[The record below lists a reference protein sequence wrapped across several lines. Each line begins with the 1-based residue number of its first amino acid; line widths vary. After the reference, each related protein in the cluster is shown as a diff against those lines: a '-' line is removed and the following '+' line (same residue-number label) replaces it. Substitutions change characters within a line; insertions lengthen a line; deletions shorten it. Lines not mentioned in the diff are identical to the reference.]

1 MLKIKE
7 IYDLLDEL
15 SPFELQEK
23 WDNSGLIVGSFEDE
37 VQNLYISLDLDLEM
51 IKSIKPNSLII
62 THHPLI
68 FSPLKRVN
76 DTSYSEKILRQL
88 IKKDI
93 SLISMHTNIDKTHL
107 NAYVGR
113 EILGFDFKQDEEFVM
128 SAKVDMSFEDLQ
140 KHIKS
145 KLGIDTL
152 KVVEA
157 KKEIKTLSLTTGSGM
172 SLLPYIKTD
181 CFLTGDIKY
190 HEAMEAMARNIS
202 LIDIGHYESEI
213 HFSPLLEGLIA
224 NYLKKNK
231 IKAIILASQ
240 NPFKY
245 K

>member
-1 MLKIKE
+1 M
-7 IYDLLDEL
+7 
-15 SPFELQEK
+15 
-23 WDNSGLIVGSFEDE
+23 
-37 VQNLYISLDLDLEM
+37 
-51 IKSIKPNSLII
+51 
-62 THHPLI
+62 
-68 FSPLKRVN
+68 
-76 DTSYSEKILRQL
+76 
-88 IKKDI
+88 
-93 SLISMHTNIDKTHL
+93 
-107 NAYVGR
+107 
-113 EILGFDFKQDEEFVM
+113 
-128 SAKVDMSFEDLQ
+128 
-140 KHIKS
+140 
-145 KLGIDTL
+145 
-152 KVVEA
+152 VEA